1 MSSPTPEN
9 DDTQQSFS
17 ISLAVYSRIKKMS
30 AKGKITSK
38 EEKSTKTKELL
49 FASNDSNYVEFL
61 EAILLKH
68 GLERYEAT
76 EKKHF
81 PLKYIPPKAKG

>member
-1 MSSPTPEN
+1 
-9 DDTQQSFS
+9 
-17 ISLAVYSRIKKMS
+17 MS

-68 GLERYEAT
+68 GLERY
-76 EKKHF
+76 
-81 PLKYIPPKAKG
+81 